1 MKNLKYLF
9 IFVFLFG
16 CVQPKF
22 ESVKIVDE
30 YGKTAKINKI
40 IPAFNEE
47 QMLKQKEAFNNNNN
61 TTTKVNKFRQN
72 YNNPDENSD
81 VFNDDS
87 NIITNNINKY
97 PDDIFADRITNYR
110 YLDNN
115 HKVQIIDQS
124 KQNEDK
130 NINKV
135 VQTEVIENKKQM
147 VLTHENEEIKSD
159 NNVKNNNKNNKPKST
174 AKTRGFYI
182 QIGIYSE
189 KNNANTAYKKYSSIH
204 SGDIEEYISKNKA
217 QYKVLLGPYSNKKLA
232 EKDLEKIIKTGH
244 YDVYIT
250 EKK

>member
-9 IFVFLFG
+9 IFVLLFG

-30 YGKTAKINKI
+30 YGKPAKINKI

-47 QMLKQKEAFNNNNN
+47 QMLKQKEAFNNN

-72 YNNPDENSD
+72 YNNLDENSD

-147 VLTHENEEIKSD
+147 VLTHKNEEIKSN
-159 NNVKNNNKNNKPKST
+159 NNVKNNCCKQVHKCSSKS
-174 AKTRGFYI
+174 
-182 QIGIYSE
+182 
-189 KNNANTAYKKYSSIH
+189 
-204 SGDIEEYISKNKA
+204 
-217 QYKVLLGPYSNKKLA
+217 V
-232 EKDLEKIIKTGH
+232 
-244 YDVYIT
+244 
-250 EKK
+250 

>member
-47 QMLKQKEAFNNNNN
+47 QMLKQKEAFNNNNT

-81 VFNDDS
+81 VFNDNS

-110 YLDNN
+110 YLDDN
-115 HKVQIIDQS
+115 HKVQIIDKS

-204 SGDIEEYISKNKA
+204 SGDIEEYIFKNKA